1 MTKIRF
7 VLAISVLFLLIAA
20 CSSFQSSDSVD
31 ELPQNA
37 PPADFIL
44 PLTEAEVPRVTVEE
58 AKAALDN
65 GTAIIVDVRS
75 GQAYDL
81 SHIPGALTIP
91 LGEFETNPKKI
102 SLPKDGWII
111 TYCT

>member
-75 GQAYDL
+75 GQAYDAEPYPRRAYHPTGRVRDQP
-81 SHIPGALTIP
+81 S
-91 LGEFETNPKKI
+91 KI